1 MIPLAEAEGLAVCPY
16 QVFEGGL
23 LTGKYS
29 SVSAGEGLPAVSLVL
44 LTPDNVAGYSE
55 PAKPGLC

>member
-1 MIPLAEAEGLAVCPY
+1 LIPLAEAEGLAVCPY

-44 LTPDNVAGYSE
+44 L
-55 PAKPGLC
+55 

>member
-29 SVSAGEGLPAVSLVL
+29 NVSAGEGLPAVSLVL
-44 LTPDNVAGYSE
+44 LDLIILLAILSQQSQV
-55 PAKPGLC
+55 